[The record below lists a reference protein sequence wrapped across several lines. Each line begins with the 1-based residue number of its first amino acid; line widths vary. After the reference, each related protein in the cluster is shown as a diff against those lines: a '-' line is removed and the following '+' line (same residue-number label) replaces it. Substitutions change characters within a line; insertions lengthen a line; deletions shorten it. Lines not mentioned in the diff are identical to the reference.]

1 MYEPGEPTM
10 FTPHE
15 RRQLRL
21 IEQWFETDDPELATT
36 LRNGPVRQPARWPQM
51 AVIVLAC
58 VLLGLGVATGAFVLI
73 FTGVL
78 AGVTA
83 AGMVVHRRNKLR

>member
-1 MYEPGEPTM
+1 M
-10 FTPHE
+10 FTPYE

-36 LRNGPVRQPARWPQM
+36 LRNGPVHTPSRWPQLM
-51 AVIVLAC
+51 VISLAC
-58 VLLGLGVATGAFVLI
+58 LLFGLGMATGAFVLI

-78 AGVTA
+78 TGVAA
-83 AGMVVHRRNKLR
+83 AGMVVHRRNKLK

>member
-1 MYEPGEPTM
+1 M
-10 FTPHE
+10 FTPYE

-36 LRNGPVRQPARWPQM
+36 LRNGPVRQPSRWPRT

-58 VLLGLGVATGAFVLI
+58 LLFGLGVVTGAFVLI
-73 FTGVL
+73 F
-78 AGVTA
+78 AGVVA
-83 AGMVVHRRNKLR
+83 GSVFAGMVVHRRNRLK